1 MKVCVF
7 DAKDP
12 EIPIGMGDQCRTE
25 DIRIAG
31 DEYGDRVVCILKDHP
46 VIVMEE
52 TGDIVYG
59 IECWW
64 CPV

>member
-7 DAKDP
+7 DDKTGKP
-12 EIPIGMGDQCRTE
+12 LGIGDFCRTE
-25 DIRIAG
+25 DIRVAA
-31 DEYGDRVVCILKDHP
+31 DEYGEGRVVCTIKNNP

-52 TGDIVYG
+52 DGEIVYG

-64 CPV
+64 YPV

>member
-12 EIPIGMGDQCRTE
+12 EMPIGMGDFCRTE
-25 DIRIAG
+25 NIRIAS
-31 DEYGDRVVCILKDHP
+31 DEYGDREIYVIKDHP
-46 VIVMEE
+46 VIVMEDGE
-52 TGDIVYG
+52 VLRG

-64 CPV
+64 YPV

>member
-12 EIPIGMGDQCRTE
+12 EIPIGIGDFCRTE
-25 DIRIAG
+25 DIMIAS
-31 DEYGDRVVCILKDHP
+31 DEYGDREVCIIKDHP
-46 VIVMEE
+46 VIVMEDGE
-52 TGDIVYG
+52 VLRG

-64 CPV
+64 YPV